1 MIIRQINKLEVA
13 EANEIY
19 EKARE
24 FMRAAG
30 NNDQWNSAYPGIKD
44 IKDGMEKG
52 HSYVCCDGD
61 EVVATFHFET
71 EADDPTYRVIYDG
84 AWKSTEPYAV
94 MHRVAV
100 KYHGRGIID
109 FCINECFKRFPNLRI
124 DTHRDNI
131 PMQKVLARNGFE
143 YCGIIHLAN
152 GDERMAYQKLK

>member
-24 FMRAAG
+24 YMRAAG

-44 IKDGMEKG
+44 IKEGMEEG

-61 EVVATFHFET
+61 EVVATFYFET
-71 EADDPTYRVIYDG
+71 NADDPTYRVIYDG

-109 FCINECFKRFPNLRI
+109 FCIKDI
-124 DTHRDNI
+124 QT
-131 PMQKVLARNGFE
+131 V
-143 YCGIIHLAN
+143 
-152 GDERMAYQKLK
+152 